1 METFIH
7 FLKKIIIKTL
17 LCVFKIFKVKKN
29 RIFIHNDLGYNFSC
43 NPKYIANYLLK
54 KYENQFEIIFSVKDV
69 SKYENFSQKILFVKF
84 NSLKYFYYAI
94 TSRIFITN
102 SGGFSYLPLNRK
114 KQVVI
119 NTWHGGGAYKKLG
132 MDMYNNSKLYMADL
146 RLAARSTTVFLSSC
160 KEFTKVA
167 SRSMLLPNEIFWE
180 IGMPRNDIL
189 FENNIEYKESI
200 RKKLGL
206 CETEKLVLYAPTY
219 RKINDDYFKDSIA
232 IDYDI
237 DVNGVCKALKRKFG
251 GEWKF
256 GYRLH
261 PCVINK
267 DCINGENI
275 INLSNYEEMQDLLL
289 VADVMI
295 NDFSSSIWDFML
307 TGKPI
312 FMYAKDMDHYIKT
325 TEVYTPVEKWP
336 FLKAIENSTLI
347 KNILDFNEEDYS
359 LNVKRHLDELGCTET
374 GRATEKVCKYIEKIV
389 KSNKI
394 IDFKEIDK
402 YGKY

>member
-132 MDMYNNSKLYMADL
+132 MDMYNNSKL
-146 RLAARSTTVFLSSC
+146 
-160 KEFTKVA
+160 
-167 SRSMLLPNEIFWE
+167 
-180 IGMPRNDIL
+180 
-189 FENNIEYKESI
+189 
-200 RKKLGL
+200 
-206 CETEKLVLYAPTY
+206 
-219 RKINDDYFKDSIA
+219 
-232 IDYDI
+232 
-237 DVNGVCKALKRKFG
+237 
-251 GEWKF
+251 
-256 GYRLH
+256 
-261 PCVINK
+261 
-267 DCINGENI
+267 
-275 INLSNYEEMQDLLL
+275 
-289 VADVMI
+289 
-295 NDFSSSIWDFML
+295 
-307 TGKPI
+307 
-312 FMYAKDMDHYIKT
+312 
-325 TEVYTPVEKWP
+325 
-336 FLKAIENSTLI
+336 
-347 KNILDFNEEDYS
+347 
-359 LNVKRHLDELGCTET
+359 
-374 GRATEKVCKYIEKIV
+374 
-389 KSNKI
+389 
-394 IDFKEIDK
+394 
-402 YGKY
+402 